1 MTSTAAKPHL
11 GRATDL
17 EVARHTLGLG
27 AQGLSALADALGT
40 EFTQALDV
48 IERAK
53 GRVIVTGMGKSG
65 HIARKIAATMASTG
79 TPAHFVHP
87 GEASH
92 GDLGMITRDDVLL
105 VMSNSGETA
114 ELGDIIAHAK
124 RFSIPMIGI
133 ASKPQ
138 SRLLNASD
146 IKLLLPPV
154 EEACRNGLAPT
165 TSTTMTLALGDALA
179 MALMERHD
187 FTAEQFKTFHPGGKL
202 GTQLMVVAELMHAA
216 SELPLIP
223 AGAPMHDVLLT
234 MTSKSFGAAGVVD
247 EQGGLLGIITDGDLR
262 RHLEPRDGRTLIDHN
277 ATEVMTPGPKTIRQ
291 GALVAEA
298 LGFMN
303 DRNITCLF
311 VVADGDE
318 TKPAPKPVGILHIH
332 DCLRAGFV

>member
-1 MTSTAAKPHL
+1 MTSPAPKNRAADT
-11 GRATDL
+11 TDL
-17 EVARHTLGLG
+17 TVARHTLMLG
-27 AQGLSALADALGT
+27 AQGLTELADNLGE
-40 EFTQALDV
+40 EFTHSLDV
-48 IERAK
+48 IEAAK

-179 MALMERHD
+179 MALMERRQ

-202 GTQLMVVAELMHAA
+202 GTQLMVVAELMHGA
-216 SELPLIP
+216 SELPLVDEN
-223 AGAPMHDVLLT
+223 APMHDVLIT
-234 MTSKSFGAAGVVD
+234 MTSKSFGAAGVTND
-247 EQGGLLGIITDGDLR
+247 KGELIGIITDGDLR
-262 RHLEPRDGRTLIDHN
+262 RHMEPKDGRTIIDHS
-277 ATEVMTPGPKTIRQ
+277 AAEVMTPAPKTIRK

-318 TKPAPKPVGILHIH
+318 IKKAAVPVGILHIH